1 MEQADLIWSQYQK
14 GLSYIRSTG
23 LDDEWLE
30 CEKFWEGEQWP
41 KATDRTRSFP
51 RPVVNI
57 CSMIADN
64 KKSGILSEK
73 IKIIYRP
80 DEMFGDMLE
89 RANQGANIFTK
100 FCENVQ
106 QELEQENLDDEAV
119 ENLVKLGTAIYHYYW
134 DNDVSGGMTT
144 PYLGGMRGEILHPKN
159 VIVSNFREKDIQKQK
174 YIIIASVESLSSVKE
189 LARKNKVKDIDQ
201 IKADN
206 EIEDEATKVLETC
219 TVLTR
224 YSRKNNKVVWSK
236 STQNVMIQEPTYW
249 EPGLN
254 EIKLEEEDYES
265 DGSEV
270 KEPDKAEQKS
280 IMNRKQLYPIELQ
293 SYKNR
298 KDCIYGIG
306 EVKQCI
312 SNNKAIN
319 FNLAMMLLSVQ
330 QTAWPK
336 IIQKAGALARQAI
349 TNAPG
354 EIITDNSKTQGWG
367 IQYLNTPGF
376 NAQALTLTDNILNLT
391 RSVTGATEVVTGE
404 VLGANMAAS
413 AIIALQNQAKKP
425 IETAQKKF
433 FRSHIRIGRIIE
445 QFFKCYYT
453 DDRLFSYEED
463 QQTYTNS
470 MNGSNY
476 SDIDFSTNVEVGT
489 RGVFSESLI
498 ISLLDQLLN
507 QQAIDI
513 DDYIELYPDSI
524 MTFKETLKKMRAK
537 KLEEQQMQE
546 LLMNQQML
554 NQQPPQQSIA
564 NVAQPV

>member
-14 GLSYIRSTG
+14 GLSYIKSTG
-23 LDDEWLE
+23 LDDEWIE

-41 KATDRTRSFP
+41 KATDRTKSFP
-51 RPVVNI
+51 RPVVNV

-89 RANQGANIFTK
+89 RANHGANIFTK

-189 LARKNKVKDIDQ
+189 LAKKNGVKNYDQ

-206 EIEDEATKVLETC
+206 EIDDEATKVLETC

-224 YSRKNNKVVWSK
+224 YTRKNNKVVWSK

-254 EIKLEEEDYES
+254 EVKLDEEDYKN
-265 DGSEV
+265 DGSEI
-270 KEPDKAEQKS
+270 KEPDKAEQKE
-280 IMNRKQLYPIELQ
+280 IFNRKQLYPIELQ

-312 SNNKAIN
+312 ANNKAIN

-336 IIQKAGALARQAI
+336 IIQKAGALARQVI

-367 IQYLNTPGF
+367 IQYLNTPAF

-391 RSVTGATEVVTGE
+391 RSTTGATEVVTGE

-463 QQTYTNS
+463 QQTYTS
-470 MNGSNY
+470 QMNGSNY
-476 SDIDFSTNVEVGT
+476 SDIDFSTNIEVGA

-498 ISLLDQLLN
+498 ISLLDQLLQ
-507 QQAIDI
+507 QQAIDV

-537 KLEEQQMQE
+537 KLEVQQMKE
-546 LLMNQQML
+546 LLINQQML
-554 NQQPPQQSIA
+554 NQPQMQQTIE